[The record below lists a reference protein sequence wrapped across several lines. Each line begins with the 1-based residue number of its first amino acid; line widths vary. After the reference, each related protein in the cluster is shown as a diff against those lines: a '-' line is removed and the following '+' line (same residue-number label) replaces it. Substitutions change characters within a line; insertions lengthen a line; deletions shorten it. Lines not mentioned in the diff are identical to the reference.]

1 VKRTLVIAL
10 LIIAAL
16 GLVVWRLAA
25 VRQRTNASTRP
36 TVEAKPV
43 RVAVVERGDIE
54 QSLEITGTL
63 EAERRADVASKL
75 TGKVD
80 RVFAVEG
87 RSVAAGQVLAVLD
100 QKDYRAQVAQ
110 AEAGVRAASA
120 NVGVSRARLA
130 ALRAGSR
137 PQELRQA
144 EQSVRQAKASL
155 DNATLN
161 YNRMRDLAAEGALAQ
176 QQMDAAQLQLD
187 LARAQYETALQ
198 HLDLVKEGARKEDVV
213 AAEEQVRQA
222 EAAEAQARAAL
233 QMAKLNLEYTV
244 VRSPISGVVAKR
256 YVEPGEAISM
266 SNPAVAAVVDNSRVY
281 VRGDVSEASIREV
294 RPGQPAMVTVD
305 AYPGRKFTGQ
315 VVEVLPSA
323 DVKSRMFSVKIR
335 IPNPYGELKE
345 GMFARARIAVERRAG
360 VLLIPRRAVLSR
372 GKDQIAFVVS
382 GDQVEERKLAL
393 GLSEGDSVEVRGG
406 MGLSEQ
412 VVVEGQSDLHDGDR
426 VAHAEQEAR

>member
-1 VKRTLVIAL
+1 MKRTLVIAL

-87 RSVAAGQVLAVLD
+87 RSVAASQVLAVLD
-100 QKDYRAQVAQ
+100 QKDYRAQIAQ

-120 NVGVSRARLA
+120 NVGGSRARLA

-198 HLDLVKEGARKEDVV
+198 QLDLVKEGARKEDVV

-266 SNPAVAAVVDNSRVY
+266 SNPVVATVIDNSRVY
-281 VRGDVSEASIREV
+281 VRGNVSEASIREV

-345 GMFARARIAVERRAG
+345 GMFARARIAVERRQG
-360 VLLIPRRAVLSR
+360 VTLIPRRAVLDR
-372 GKDQIAFVVS
+372 GESQVAFVVNN
-382 GDQVEERKLAL
+382 DAAHERELDL
-393 GLSEGDSVEVRGG
+393 GAVQRDLVEVRQGVRLG
-406 MGLSEQ
+406 ER
-412 VVVEGQSDLHDGDR
+412 VVVEGQHGLSDGAH
-426 VAHAEQEAR
+426 VAVSTGEAR